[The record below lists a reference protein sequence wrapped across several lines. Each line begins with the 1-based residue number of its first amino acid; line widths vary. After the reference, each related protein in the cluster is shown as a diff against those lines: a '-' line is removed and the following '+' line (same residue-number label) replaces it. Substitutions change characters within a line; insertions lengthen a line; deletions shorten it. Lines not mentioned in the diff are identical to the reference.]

1 MKLFGK
7 TKTGDGVKAIVSK
20 RLARW
25 GIVKAFVHNGLIML
39 SSGPMKEYLE
49 DIETG
54 VVGVLPINNDKR
66 SKVQAKAFGATRIA
80 DTRGGDFVFHENRVY
95 KHFDKM
101 YPAPPRIRSSDES
114 KKHSRVVETF
124 ISCEFIKA
132 VDGHFFTAVCGAD
145 KKRVFYEDETRTM
158 MEVVPALIAA
168 LMKEKDIKTLNG
180 VPIEKFRKM
189 YNPADY
195 DRTYRYICLTE
206 QRYLLHY
213 SRSGK
218 AVAPYDSLTAFNDY
232 LYRKEFYQ
240 LERRDTYSKSGET
253 YRYRDA
259 SGSTVVAKKCDRP
272 VYTMSKMERFNRRQQ
287 AMKKETVKYFAR
299 VLLVLGVKKGAT
311 RPAAPVMSLP
321 STTPVP

>member
-7 TKTGDGVKAIVSK
+7 TKTGDGVKAIVGR

-49 DIETG
+49 DIDTG
-54 VVGVLPINNDKR
+54 VTGNLPVNNTIR
-66 SKVQAKAFGATRIA
+66 SEIQAHAFNATRIV
-80 DTRGGDFVFHENRVY
+80 DTFGGKFVFQDHRLY
-95 KHFDKM
+95 KHFNKT
-101 YPAPPRIRSSDES
+101 YPPMHGKPSDES

-206 QRYLLHY
+206 QRLLLHY

-218 AVAPYDSLTAFNDY
+218 ATAPYDALTAFNDY

-240 LERRDTYSKSGET
+240 LERRDTYSQSGET
-253 YRYRDA
+253 FRYKDA
-259 SGSTVVAKKCDRP
+259 SGSYVTAKKCDRP
-272 VYTMSKMERFNRRQQ
+272 VYTMNKMERFNRRQE
-287 AMKKETVKYFAR
+287 AMKKEAVKYLR
-299 VLLVLGVKKGAT
+299 NVLAALSVKKSAC
-311 RPAAPVMSLP
+311 RPAFTALSRPVNPAP
-321 STTPVP
+321 